1 MQATT
6 GGPSTAPED
15 AGRVRPPRGI
25 FGSAKRIAA
34 HVSALARLERELV
47 RTELERKAGT
57 LGAGAALA
65 VAAGVL
71 ALYAVGSGLAALAAA
86 LALLVDWWLA
96 LLIVFGILVVL
107 VIVLALV
114 SKRLI
119 RSGTPLKPEQAIQE
133 AQLTKQILGGM
144 RGG

>member
-15 AGRVRPPRGI
+15 AGRVKPPRGI

-34 HVSALARLERELV
+34 HVSALARLERELA

-57 LGAGAALA
+57 LGAGAAVG

-71 ALYAVGSGLAALAAA
+71 ALYALGFGLAALAAA
-86 LALLVDWWLA
+86 LALAVDWWLS
-96 LLIVFGILVVL
+96 LLIVFGILVLL

-114 SKRLI
+114 SKSLI
-119 RSGTPLKPEQAIQE
+119 RSGTPLKPEQAIEE
-133 AQLTKQILGGM
+133 AQLTKQILRGV